1 MWVARPGSNQ
11 SNGDQILPVDWIA
24 VTQRGDYKT
33 NYQLMPGDRL
43 FVSED
48 KLVAVDTR
56 LGKIIAPF
64 ERIFGFTSLGVSTVS
79 SLKNFG
85 GNSGNSNGNIGF

>member
-1 MWVARPGSNQ
+1 MLDAIGQIQGLTANQSTRMWVAARVRTNATATRFSGRL
-11 SNGDQILPVDWIA
+11 GGRHA
-24 VTQRGDYKT
+24 ARRYKT

-64 ERIFGFTSLGVSTVS
+64 ERIFGFTPWARRP
-79 SLKNFG
+79 FPA
-85 GNSGNSNGNIGF
+85 